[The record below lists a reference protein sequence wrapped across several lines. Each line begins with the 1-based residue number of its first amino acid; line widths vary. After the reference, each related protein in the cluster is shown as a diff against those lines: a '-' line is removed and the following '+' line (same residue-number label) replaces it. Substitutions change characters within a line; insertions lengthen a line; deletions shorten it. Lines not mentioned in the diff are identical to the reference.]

1 MGSWMTTWV
10 QHIEVV
16 MDDEAAM
23 TERARLERKLQQTQM
38 RLAAMN
44 ARDKSRRRAID
55 TRRKILVGA
64 AILSA
69 LNKGTITREML
80 RDVLH
85 TEIRAD
91 RDKVLLDDLMN

>member
-1 MGSWMTTWV
+1 MTTWV